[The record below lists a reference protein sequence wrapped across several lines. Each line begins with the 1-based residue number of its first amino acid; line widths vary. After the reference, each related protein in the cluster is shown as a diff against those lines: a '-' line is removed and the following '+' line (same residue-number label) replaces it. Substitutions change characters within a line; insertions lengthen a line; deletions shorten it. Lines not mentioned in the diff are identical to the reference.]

1 MTTTSQDF
9 AGPGRLTREQRQ
21 ELRNTIGGDV
31 LIAFLS
37 EWQPALFE
45 ELVRRYRPEVLA
57 AAYLAAEVSK

>member
-1 MTTTSQDF
+1 MTATQDF
-9 AGPGRLTREQRQ
+9 SGPGQLTLEQRR

-45 ELVRRYRPEVLA
+45 ELVRRYRPEMLA
-57 AAYLAAEVSK
+57 AALLAAEVSK